1 MQTMLERV
9 GYEVIQADGG
19 ADALAYLARD
29 TPSLILL
36 DLDMDDMNGWEVM
49 TMLRRHPHFGS
60 FKVVVVSGTQ
70 SVVPK
75 WASYL
80 RKPFRLDALFNIID
94 GDPKTP
100 KP

>member
-1 MQTMLERV
+1 MQAVLERN
-9 GYEVIQADGG
+9 GYEVITADGG

-36 DLDMDDMNGWEVM
+36 DLEMQDMNGWEVL

-60 FKVVVVSGTQ
+60 FKVVVVSGAQ
-70 SVVPK
+70 GVVPK

-80 RKPFRLDALFNIID
+80 RKPFRIEALRELLD
-94 GDPKTP
+94 GGR